1 MAESKETGMPYRK
14 KEFYQGGY
22 YHIFNRGVNR
32 ERIFFSDENYLYC
45 LRLVKKY
52 AERYFVSV
60 IAYCLMPNHYHF
72 ILRQDGK
79 KSLSEFMRVVF
90 NAYVQAVNKQRGR
103 TGTLFE
109 GRFKHI
115 HIAED
120 KYILHLCRYIHLNPV
135 EANLVRTPELWP
147 FSSYSDW
154 IAKRNGKLIDPN
166 FIASYFKCPKEY
178 QRFVMEYKIDE
189 DTNNKLQTYL
199 LE

>member
-1 MAESKETGMPYRK
+1 MAVIKETGMPYRK
-14 KEFYQGGY
+14 NEFYQGGY

-32 ERIFFSDENYLYC
+32 ERVFFSEENYLYC
-45 LRLVKKY
+45 LRLVRKY
-52 AERYFVSV
+52 VERYFVSV

-72 ILRQDGK
+72 ILRQNSK

-103 TGTLFE
+103 MGTLFE

-115 HIAED
+115 HIDED

-135 EANLVRTPELWP
+135 EAKLVRTPEEWP
-147 FSSYSDW
+147 FSNYNDW
-154 IAKRNGKLIDPN
+154 VGKRNGKLIDAN
-166 FIASYFKCPKEY
+166 LIASYFKSPKEY
-178 QRFVMEYKIDE
+178 ERFVLESKIDE
-189 DTNNKLQTYL
+189 VNQRKLQTYL